1 VKDSAKRTKLNGDII
16 EREEQTMKIKTQW
29 LLVVIVTVF
38 LCWIGWRTQAQNSAK
53 DLWEY
58 KVVPT
63 VTHPSQNRQ
72 NLDINEL
79 GAQGWELVTSGTV
92 EEPFGNPAK
101 RTDYLYFK
109 RKK

>member
-1 VKDSAKRTKLNGDII
+1 
-16 EREEQTMKIKTQW
+16 MKIKTQW

-53 DLWEY
+53 DSWEY
-58 KVVPT
+58 LVIYT
-63 VTHPSQNRQ
+63 VDNVKGNSSNI
-72 NLDINEL
+72 NLNEL

-92 EEPFGNPAK
+92 EQKGHENFNFS
-101 RTDYLYFK
+101 THHLYFK